1 MYSLFLKIYINQPE
15 VRDLSSIWDNP
26 ASLLRK
32 ADKIKALKVIRKE
45 KDKLY
50 TRWEVDI
57 EGATLSWYEEDV
69 LDREKGLINFKM
81 RSGDFGDFF
90 GYWRITPTRRN
101 KLRLEL
107 KVNYDWGIPV
117 LEPYV
122 KRVLEKKTRIM
133 WKSFLQAV
141 KQALESNG

>member
-1 MYSLFLKIYINQPE
+1 MYSLFLKIYINQPKAE
-15 VRDLSSIWDNP
+15 DLSSIWENP
-26 ASLLRK
+26 ASLLEK
-32 ADKIKALKVIRKE
+32 AYKIKTLKVIKKE
-45 KDKLY
+45 KNRLY

-57 EGATLSWYEEDV
+57 EGAILSWYEEDI
-69 LDREKGLINFKM
+69 LDRERGLINFKM

-90 GYWRITPTRRN
+90 GYWKIVPTRWG
-101 KLRLEL
+101 KLRLEF

-122 KRVLEKKTRIM
+122 KRVLEKKARVM